1 MSDQNRFDEYKQKL
15 LHWWRLFLDACGRL
29 WETTKT
35 KAGVALTDLR
45 GKGKIWLRKLAA
57 WTLKARESL
66 IRIWT
71 RARREGKKLLQK
83 LAAWVLRVREK
94 VQPMLRRA
102 GEWLAAVPARFRA
115 SRADAKEA
123 LPVAEEASVLPE
135 PEPVVEA
142 AAPAREPAAEEAAVE
157 EPAVSAEPEP
167 EAEPVPAKSRITN
180 PYLRKAGALLTEAGD
195 IIGFVFKWLWKLRTV
210 FMAIPVV
217 MTAVK
222 LAMDNLERLPES
234 VGLDIQSTGEFARMI
249 TRQEAVFWPLGL
261 TCFCLVLM
269 FFSKKPLL
277 PWVISI
283 FTLVLPW
290 LIWLLNYYA

>member
-15 LHWWRLFLDACGRL
+15 LQWWRLFLDACGRL

-35 KAGVALTDLR
+35 KTGVALTYLR

-66 IRIWT
+66 KKIWT

-83 LAAWVLRVREK
+83 LAAWALRVREK

-102 GEWLAAVPARFRA
+102 GEWLAAVPARFRS

-123 LPVAEEASVLPE
+123 LPVAEEAPVLPE

-142 AAPAREPAAEEAAVE
+142 AAPAREPAA
-157 EPAVSAEPEP
+157 PAEPEP

-180 PYLRKAGALLTEAGD
+180 PYLRKAGAVLSEAGD
-195 IIGFVFKWLWKLRTV
+195 IIGFVFKWLWRLRTV

-217 MTAVK
+217 MAAVK

-249 TRQEAVFWPLGL
+249 TRRVAVFWPLGL
-261 TCFCLVLM
+261 TCFCLVLL
-269 FFSKKPLL
+269 FFSKQPLL